1 MPEAGGGGTAREV
14 KEIIIL
20 KKVLERGR
28 WMKQSVGGR
37 GRGGRPEWARVW
49 GLMAST
55 CALCTGLIT
64 LSRPISAAIPP
75 HPQMVAVKIHALV
88 DG

>member
-37 GRGGRPEWARVW
+37 GRGG
-49 GLMAST
+49 
-55 CALCTGLIT
+55 
-64 LSRPISAAIPP
+64 
-75 HPQMVAVKIHALV
+75 AVQS
-88 DG
+88 GQGSGG